1 MSILEMMQQSTILTI
16 LGMAVVFG
24 FLAIMV
30 FCISLLSKLI
40 NRTNKKQPVEND
52 KVLPDLVAAIST
64 AVNEYQKPK
73 EY

>member
-1 MSILEMMQQSTILTI
+1 MTILEMMQQSSILTI

-30 FCISLLSKLI
+30 FCISMVGKVI
-40 NRTNKKQPVEND
+40 KRTNKKQSADKEN
-52 KVLPDLVAAIST
+52 VLPELAAVISA